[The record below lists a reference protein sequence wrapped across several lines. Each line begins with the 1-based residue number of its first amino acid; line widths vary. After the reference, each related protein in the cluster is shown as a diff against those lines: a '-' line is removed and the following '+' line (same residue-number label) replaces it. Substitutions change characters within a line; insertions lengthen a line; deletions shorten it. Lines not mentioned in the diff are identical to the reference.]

1 MMTPTH
7 WKMSF
12 SSFLL
17 QEGPAEQRAEQSGV
31 KIKIS
36 LLKWPSLICADEVQ
50 LLILCVQFVY
60 LMYFI
65 FSGLVGLENCLCPSS
80 TANQNYLQV
89 QLN

>member
-17 QEGPAEQRAEQSGV
+17 EEGPAEQRAEQSGV
-31 KIKIS
+31 KIALFKKP
-36 LLKWPSLICADEVQ
+36 LLICADEVQ
-50 LLILCVQFVY
+50 LLFLGVQFVY
-60 LMYFI
+60 LMYFT
-65 FSGLVGLENCLCPSS
+65 FSGLAGLENSLCLSS
-80 TANQNYLQV
+80 TVNQNYLQV